1 MPRREFVSAN
11 TSLMAP
17 PLVPEI
23 VLYLADEALPL
34 WSRTEEEMADSGLPP
49 PFWAFAWAGGQALAR
64 YVLDNPDVVANR
76 RVLDLGAGGA
86 IAAIAAAKAGAAYV
100 MASEVDEF
108 ALSAIALNAA
118 ANGVVV
124 TTLPGDLLD
133 DTIEADVILVG
144 DMFYER
150 TLAERTFAFL
160 RRAAEAGVVVL
171 IGDPCRTYLPQ
182 DVLTAVT
189 TYEVQTPKSLEDDD
203 VKRTTVW
210 QIREHSAGA
219 AAAPVAAAQ

>member
-11 TSLMAP
+11 TSLTAP

-23 VLYLADEALPL
+23 VLYLADDALPL
-34 WSRTEEEMADSGLPP
+34 WSRTEEELARSGMPP

-64 YVLDNPDVVANR
+64 YVLDNPSVVADR

-86 IAAIAAAKAGAAYV
+86 IAAIAAAKAGASYV

-124 TTLPGDLLD
+124 NTIPGDLLD
-133 DTIEADVILVG
+133 ETIEADVILVG

-150 TLAERTFAFL
+150 DLAERTFSFL
-160 RRAAEAGVVVL
+160 RRAASAGV
-171 IGDPCRTYLPQ
+171 
-182 DVLTAVT
+182 
-189 TYEVQTPKSLEDDD
+189 
-203 VKRTTVW
+203 TV
-210 QIREHSAGA
+210 RL
-219 AAAPVAAAQ
+219 

>member
-1 MPRREFVSAN
+1 MPRRDFVSAN
-11 TSLMAP
+11 TRLMAP

-34 WSRTEEEMADSGLPP
+34 WSRTEEEMAKDGMPP

-64 YVLDNPDVVANR
+64 YVLDNPHIVANR

-86 IAAIAAAKAGAAYV
+86 ISAIAAAKAGAAYV

-118 ANGVVV
+118 ANGVMVV
-124 TTLPGDLLD
+124 TLDGDHLD
-133 DTIEADVILVG
+133 ASVEADVILVG

-150 TLAERTFAFL
+150 ELAERTLAFL
-160 RRAAEAGVVVL
+160 RRAADAGATVL
-171 IGDPCRTYLPQ
+171 VGDPSRTYLPREALSRLHEYQ
-182 DVLTAVT
+182 V
-189 TYEVQTPKSLEDDD
+189 ETPRTLEDSD
-203 VKRTTVW
+203 VKPTTVW
-210 QIREHSAGA
+210 QLLGKQAAG
-219 AAAPVAAAQ
+219 

>member
-1 MPRREFVSAN
+1 MPRRAFVSAN
-11 TSLMAP
+11 TALMSP

-34 WSRTEEEMADSGLPP
+34 WSRTEEELDNAGAPP

-64 YVLDNPDVVANR
+64 YILDNPHVVSGR

-86 IAAIAAAKAGAAYV
+86 IAAIAAAKAGASYV

-118 ANGVVV
+118 ANGVSIV
-124 TTLPGDLLD
+124 TLPGDILD
-133 DTIEADVILVG
+133 ESIEANVVLAG

-150 TLAERTFAFL
+150 SLAERTLEFL
-160 RRAAEAGVVVL
+160 RRAAADGAEVL
-171 IGDPCRTYLPQ
+171 IGDPARTYLPKEGL
-182 DVLTAVT
+182 DPVAEYAVA
-189 TYEVQTPKSLEDDD
+189 TPRALEDAD

-210 QIREHSAGA
+210 RLRSDAG
-219 AAAPVAAAQ
+219 

>member
-11 TSLMAP
+11 TRLMAP

-34 WSRTEEEMADSGLPP
+34 WSRTEEEMAKDGMPP

-64 YVLDNPDVVANR
+64 YVLDNPHIVANR

-86 IAAIAAAKAGAAYV
+86 ISAIAAAKAGAAYV

-118 ANGVVV
+118 ANGVMVV
-124 TTLPGDLLD
+124 TLDGDRLD
-133 DTIEADVILVG
+133 ASVEADVILVG
-144 DMFYER
+144 DLFYER
-150 TLAERTFAFL
+150 ELAERTLAFL
-160 RRAAEAGVVVL
+160 RRAADAGATVL
-171 IGDPCRTYLPQ
+171 VGDPSRTYLPQ
-182 DVLTAVT
+182 KALSRLHEYQV
-189 TYEVQTPKSLEDDD
+189 ETPRSLEDSD
-203 VKRTTVW
+203 VKLTTVW
-210 QIREHSAGA
+210 QLVGKQ
-219 AAAPVAAAQ
+219 AQD